1 MLAPYVNPC
10 SISSGYNQRFL
21 LNWKIPGKVSHAG
34 TTTVK
39 SLTESTSVNV
49 QWLLLA
55 PQSGAQGRGAFTQ
68 TFLLDELNEFKV
80 GLVNFE
86 NRIKSYSGRNFS
98 SPATKTNIEKSRE
111 CRSGDQRCSFW
122 ETYTFQE
129 KRLSEMAV
137 AMWWMGSG
145 WDGIG
150 CISHFHT
157 FTFISARRNT
167 LSGRQPS
174 NFQILSL
181 SLSQVHFLSFTFNFT
196 LSLSYQRDAT
206 PSLAGNLPI

>member
-1 MLAPYVNPC
+1 
-10 SISSGYNQRFL
+10 
-21 LNWKIPGKVSHAG
+21 
-34 TTTVK
+34 
-39 SLTESTSVNV
+39 
-49 QWLLLA
+49 
-55 PQSGAQGRGAFTQ
+55 
-68 TFLLDELNEFKV
+68 
-80 GLVNFE
+80 
-86 NRIKSYSGRNFS
+86 
-98 SPATKTNIEKSRE
+98 
-111 CRSGDQRCSFW
+111 
-122 ETYTFQE
+122 
-129 KRLSEMAV
+129 MAV

-196 LSLSYQRDAT
+196 LSLSYRRDAT
-206 PSLAGNLPI
+206 PSLAGNLPIFKSFHFPFLRFTFSVLLSISHFHFHISETQHTLWRATFQSDFQIHSLSL